1 MITPALADIHRICHG
16 SYWRGLADG
25 GSLTTGHHRHWV
37 MLSYDEALELATT
50 GAYSLPQSVIPESV
64 HVWRKLTAGAD
75 IIAKS
80 GTLTTLDEYGN
91 IVDEI
96 GKVAIGHA

>member
-50 GAYSLPQSVIPESV
+50 GAYSLPQNVIPESV
-64 HVWRKLTAGAD
+64 REWRKLTDGA
-75 IIAKS
+75 S
-80 GTLTTLDEYGN
+80 
-91 IVDEI
+91 
-96 GKVAIGHA
+96 AILEPAHA